1 MLTKE
6 KKQQLINDF
15 EDWWD
20 HKLERPI
27 IQVTLKKK
35 NTENVASRGQ
45 LLKMVYDNTCPASK
59 VAKSYRAVYE
69 SNLYLGDAFPNFYM
83 RSTGILGA
91 MLGQSYHIDEERGTI
106 WFEEMKGKELQ
117 NIRPCLD
124 EKNWLYQR
132 GMDLIKAF
140 QEEFKDDIAFGIPN
154 LGGMMD
160 IVESMRGANNSLLD
174 LYDAPDEV
182 TRLNDEIRSEERRV
196 GKECRSRWSP
206 YH

>member
-59 VAKSYRAVYE
+59 VAKSYGLFM
-69 SNLYLGDAFPNFYM
+69 NLIF
-83 RSTGILGA
+83 ILG
-91 MLGQSYHIDEERGTI
+91 MLFLIFTCVLLEFLGQ
-106 WFEEMKGKELQ
+106 
-117 NIRPCLD
+117 C
-124 EKNWLYQR
+124 
-132 GMDLIKAF
+132 
-140 QEEFKDDIAFGIPN
+140 
-154 LGGMMD
+154 
-160 IVESMRGANNSLLD
+160 
-174 LYDAPDEV
+174 
-182 TRLNDEIRSEERRV
+182 
-196 GKECRSRWSP
+196 
-206 YH
+206 

>member
-91 MLGQSYHIDEERGTI
+91 MLGQSYHIDE
-106 WFEEMKGKELQ
+106 
-117 NIRPCLD
+117 
-124 EKNWLYQR
+124 
-132 GMDLIKAF
+132 
-140 QEEFKDDIAFGIPN
+140 
-154 LGGMMD
+154 
-160 IVESMRGANNSLLD
+160 
-174 LYDAPDEV
+174 
-182 TRLNDEIRSEERRV
+182 
-196 GKECRSRWSP
+196 
-206 YH
+206 